1 MTQTGEGTAHGI
13 DRLRGKTTMREI
25 LEVATGFEASARDF
39 YTGLIPKVSKRIRY
53 LVEELAAE
61 EQEHYDLFTKLAG
74 RADVAD
80 QIKVEIERT
89 ASDSKFSDCLHLPNL
104 GEQPDD
110 QAVLQ
115 YAMGREHAAMQHYG
129 ELANTTP
136 PRADPRFVR
145 LPCQRRN
152 KAQAGTRKALLRN
165 NPPRWRCIKIGAGGI
180 HPSLP
185 LRNRA
190 IFKPKGNR
198 TTTSLACLTAI

>member
-13 DRLRGKTTMREI
+13 ERLRGKTTMREI

-61 EQEHYDLFTKLAG
+61 EQEHFDLFTKLAE
-74 RADVAD
+74 RADVAE

-110 QAVLQ
+110 QSVLQ

-136 PRADPRFVR
+136 AGPIRDLFVYLASEETKHKLELEKLYYETIHR
-145 LPCQRRN
+145 
-152 KAQAGTRKALLRN
+152 
-165 NPPRWRCIKIGAGGI
+165 GG
-180 HPSLP
+180 
-185 LRNRA
+185 
-190 IFKPKGNR
+190 GV
-198 TTTSLACLTAI
+198 